1 MMISLKD
8 AVNEYN
14 RDCSYE
20 CSSMEI
26 LDDGNCIITILSPLM
41 RRISEGFDES
51 GEVLFIDSSGN
62 VDRYGCKVFFI
73 YTNSCAGGMLVGSLI
88 VTSEATSI
96 IVKGLEL
103 WKKMLSP
110 ESLGKRGQIGPRI
123 FMTDDS
129 LAERNA
135 LREVFPQTTLL
146 LCIFHVLQA
155 A

>member
-1 MMISLKD
+1 
-8 AVNEYN
+8 
-14 RDCSYE
+14 
-20 CSSMEI
+20 
-26 LDDGNCIITILSPLM
+26 M

-62 VDRYGCKVFFI
+62 IDRYGCKVFFI
-73 YTNSCAGGMLVGSLI
+73 HTNSCAGGMLVGSLI

-123 FMTDDS
+123 FMTDD
-129 LAERNA
+129 
-135 LREVFPQTTLL
+135 
-146 LCIFHVLQA
+146 
-155 A
+155 